1 MPAASSTAPSP
12 ARAWKLLSS
21 PERSVPTETFSAP
34 VSGSYCARPA
44 AERVKQC
51 QPRRARASPPSLR
64 ISARASPFPEPPLYL
79 RWQHRRDA
87 SLDLS
92 GGWLHYSLVLEE
104 AESGKPIASFSSPM
118 PEEKGLL
125 IVYTGPGK
133 GKTTCA
139 LGTAFRAV
147 GQGLRVLMVQFIKGS
162 WHYGE
167 LDAAKLLGDDKFE
180 IRPMGRG
187 FVKIGGAETD
197 PADIKLAQECWQA
210 GRDAIYSG
218 NYDLVILDE
227 INYTISYKMLD
238 AGEIVEALKNRPER
252 VHVICTG
259 RNAHPQLVELADLVT
274 EMREVKHPY
283 TKGILAQRGIDY

>member
-1 MPAASSTAPSP
+1 
-12 ARAWKLLSS
+12 
-21 PERSVPTETFSAP
+21 
-34 VSGSYCARPA
+34 
-44 AERVKQC
+44 
-51 QPRRARASPPSLR
+51 
-64 ISARASPFPEPPLYL
+64 
-79 RWQHRRDA
+79 
-87 SLDLS
+87 
-92 GGWLHYSLVLEE
+92 
-104 AESGKPIASFSSPM
+104 M
-118 PEEKGLL
+118 PEGKGLL

-167 LDAAKLLGDDKFE
+167 LDAAEMLGTDKFE

-197 PADIKLAQECWQA
+197 PEDIRMAEECWES
-210 GRDAIYSG
+210 GRAAIYSG
-218 NYDLVILDE
+218 NYDLVVLDE

-238 AGEIVEALKNRPER
+238 AEKVVAALTGRPEQ

-259 RNAHPQLVELADLVT
+259 RNAHPKLVEAADLVT
-274 EMREVKHPY
+274 EMKEVKHPY

>member
-1 MPAASSTAPSP
+1 M
-12 ARAWKLLSS
+12 
-21 PERSVPTETFSAP
+21 
-34 VSGSYCARPA
+34 
-44 AERVKQC
+44 AE
-51 QPRRARASPPSLR
+51 
-64 ISARASPFPEPPLYL
+64 
-79 RWQHRRDA
+79 
-87 SLDLS
+87 
-92 GGWLHYSLVLEE
+92 G
-104 AESGKPIASFSSPM
+104 
-118 PEEKGLL
+118 KGLL

-167 LDAAKLLGDDKFE
+167 LDAAKMLGDDKLE

-197 PADIKLAQECWQA
+197 PEDIRMAEDCWES
-210 GRDAIYSG
+210 GRAAIYSG
-218 NYDLVILDE
+218 NYDLVVLDE

-238 AGEIVEALKNRPER
+238 AEKVVEALTGRPEQ

-259 RNAHPQLVELADLVT
+259 RNAHPKLVEAADLVT
-274 EMREVKHPY
+274 EMKEVKHPY

>member
-1 MPAASSTAPSP
+1 
-12 ARAWKLLSS
+12 
-21 PERSVPTETFSAP
+21 
-34 VSGSYCARPA
+34 
-44 AERVKQC
+44 
-51 QPRRARASPPSLR
+51 
-64 ISARASPFPEPPLYL
+64 
-79 RWQHRRDA
+79 
-87 SLDLS
+87 
-92 GGWLHYSLVLEE
+92 
-104 AESGKPIASFSSPM
+104 M
-118 PEEKGLL
+118 PEGKGLL

-167 LDAAKLLGDDKFE
+167 LDTAKMLGDDKFE

-197 PADIKLAQECWQA
+197 PEDIQLAEECWES
-210 GRDAIYSG
+210 IYSG
-218 NYDLVILDE
+218 KYDLVVLDE

-238 AGEIVEALKNRPER
+238 AEKVVEALQGRPEQ

-259 RNAHPQLVELADLVT
+259 RNAHPKLVEAADLVT
-274 EMREVKHPY
+274 EMKEVKHPY

>member
-1 MPAASSTAPSP
+1 
-12 ARAWKLLSS
+12 
-21 PERSVPTETFSAP
+21 
-34 VSGSYCARPA
+34 
-44 AERVKQC
+44 
-51 QPRRARASPPSLR
+51 
-64 ISARASPFPEPPLYL
+64 
-79 RWQHRRDA
+79 
-87 SLDLS
+87 
-92 GGWLHYSLVLEE
+92 
-104 AESGKPIASFSSPM
+104 M
-118 PEEKGLL
+118 PEDAGLL

-167 LDAAKLLGDDKFE
+167 LDAAKMLGDGKME

-197 PADIKLAQECWQA
+197 PEDLRLCEEAWRWSVEQMQ
-210 GRDAIYSG
+210 SG
-218 NYDLVILDE
+218 KYDLVVLDE
-227 INYTISYKMLD
+227 INYVISYKMLD
-238 AGEIVEALKNRPER
+238 AEKVVAELARRPER
-252 VHVICTG
+252 LHVICTG
-259 RNAHPQLVELADLVT
+259 RNAHPKLVELADLVT

>member
-1 MPAASSTAPSP
+1 
-12 ARAWKLLSS
+12 
-21 PERSVPTETFSAP
+21 
-34 VSGSYCARPA
+34 
-44 AERVKQC
+44 
-51 QPRRARASPPSLR
+51 
-64 ISARASPFPEPPLYL
+64 
-79 RWQHRRDA
+79 
-87 SLDLS
+87 
-92 GGWLHYSLVLEE
+92 
-104 AESGKPIASFSSPM
+104 M
-118 PEEKGLL
+118 PEGKGLL

-167 LDAAKLLGDDKFE
+167 LDAAKMLGDDKFE

-187 FVKIGGAETD
+187 FVKVGGTETD
-197 PADIKLAQECWQA
+197 PEDIRMAEECWEA
-210 GRDAIYSG
+210 GRSAIYG
-218 NYDLVILDE
+218 RQYDLVILDE

-238 AGEIVEALKNRPER
+238 AQKVADALKARPEQ

-259 RNAHPQLVELADLVT
+259 RNAHPLLVEQADLVT
-274 EMREVKHPY
+274 EMKEVKHPY

>member
-1 MPAASSTAPSP
+1 
-12 ARAWKLLSS
+12 
-21 PERSVPTETFSAP
+21 
-34 VSGSYCARPA
+34 
-44 AERVKQC
+44 
-51 QPRRARASPPSLR
+51 
-64 ISARASPFPEPPLYL
+64 
-79 RWQHRRDA
+79 
-87 SLDLS
+87 
-92 GGWLHYSLVLEE
+92 
-104 AESGKPIASFSSPM
+104 M

-167 LDAAKLLGDDKFE
+167 LDTAKMLGDDKME

-187 FVKIGGAETD
+187 FVKVGGADTD
-197 PADIKLAQECWQA
+197 PEDLRLCQEAWEFSRAQME
-210 GRDAIYSG
+210 SG
-218 NYDLVILDE
+218 KYDLVVLDE
-227 INYTISYKMLD
+227 INYVISYGML
-238 AGEIVEALKNRPER
+238 EAEKVVAALARRPER

-259 RNAHPQLVELADLVT
+259 RNAHPKLVELADLVT

>member
-1 MPAASSTAPSP
+1 
-12 ARAWKLLSS
+12 
-21 PERSVPTETFSAP
+21 
-34 VSGSYCARPA
+34 
-44 AERVKQC
+44 
-51 QPRRARASPPSLR
+51 
-64 ISARASPFPEPPLYL
+64 
-79 RWQHRRDA
+79 
-87 SLDLS
+87 
-92 GGWLHYSLVLEE
+92 
-104 AESGKPIASFSSPM
+104 M

-167 LDAAKLLGDDKFE
+167 LDAAKMLGDEKFE

-218 NYDLVILDE
+218 KYDLVVLDE
-227 INYTISYKMLD
+227 INYTISYKMLEPEEVV
-238 AGEIVEALKNRPER
+238 AALKNRPER
-252 VHVICTG
+252 VHVI
-259 RNAHPQLVELADLVT
+259 AA
-274 EMREVKHPY
+274 
-283 TKGILAQRGIDY
+283 

>member
-1 MPAASSTAPSP
+1 
-12 ARAWKLLSS
+12 
-21 PERSVPTETFSAP
+21 
-34 VSGSYCARPA
+34 
-44 AERVKQC
+44 
-51 QPRRARASPPSLR
+51 
-64 ISARASPFPEPPLYL
+64 
-79 RWQHRRDA
+79 
-87 SLDLS
+87 
-92 GGWLHYSLVLEE
+92 
-104 AESGKPIASFSSPM
+104 M

-167 LDAAKLLGDDKFE
+167 LDAAKMLGDDKFE

-197 PADIKLAQECWQA
+197 PQDIKLAEECWQA

-218 NYDLVILDE
+218 KYDLVVLDE

-238 AGEIVEALKNRPER
+238 PAKVAEELKNRPER

-259 RNAHPQLVELADLVT
+259 RNAHPADHRT
-274 EMREVKHPY
+274 RRPGYRDARGETPIYKRY
-283 TKGILAQRGIDY
+283 TGSTRHRLLTGSCSRHQIQMQ